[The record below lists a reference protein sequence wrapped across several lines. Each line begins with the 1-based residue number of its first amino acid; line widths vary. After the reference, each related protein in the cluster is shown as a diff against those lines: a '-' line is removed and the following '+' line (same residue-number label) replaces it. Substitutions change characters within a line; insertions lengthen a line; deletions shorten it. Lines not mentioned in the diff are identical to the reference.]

1 MISAV
6 KTGLYVLVTCAVSVY
21 GTDQMQR
28 YDVKSG
34 KIDYEIKGSGNIMGM
49 AQIKIVGKKRIVFDD
64 YGAKSLEERVEVKK
78 ETTMGQTQT
87 TKTHTL
93 VYMDG
98 DTVYSVDF
106 DRKQITKTTNPG
118 KAMLAAMGNGKS
130 AKEAGLAMMKKMGG
144 KKIGTDTVLGYTCDV
159 WELMGTKQCIYKGIT
174 LKIESD
180 IMGLKQTEV
189 ATKADFDISTDDDT
203 FKLPDFPVTDMTSGT
218 AGTTIDAKQA
228 EEAMKAAAALGAM
241 MQGMSQGSNGQA
253 PSPEQ
258 MGAALQNAMLPMM
271 KQQMVAQEAPLKRL
285 RSCLEHAH
293 TLGAA
298 QECSDTIAKEMGEPA
313 ERLSSWDANT
323 KAQTLQE
330 IDESLKRMAC
340 VKNAQN
346 GQDMDACMQ

>member
-1 MISAV
+1 
-6 KTGLYVLVTCAVSVY
+6 
-21 GTDQMQR
+21 
-28 YDVKSG
+28 
-34 KIDYEIKGSGNIMGM
+34 
-49 AQIKIVGKKRIVFDD
+49 VGKKRIVFDD

-130 AKEAGLAMMKKMGG
+130 AKDAGLAMMKKMGG

-203 FKLPDFPVTDMTSGT
+203 FKLPDFPVTDMTSDVSGAT
-218 AGTTIDAKQA
+218 MDAKQA
-228 EEAMKAAAALGAM
+228 EQTMKAAAALGAM
-241 MQGMSQGSNGQA
+241 MQGMSQGTNGKA
-253 PSPEQ
+253 PTQEQ
-258 MGAALQNAMLPMM
+258 MGAALQNAMLPVM
-271 KQQMVAQEAPLKRL
+271 KQQVLAQEAPLRWA
-285 RSCLEHAH
+285 RNCLAHAH
-293 TLGAA
+293 TLSAA
-298 QECSDTIAKEMGEPA
+298 QRCSDAASREMGEPT
-313 ERLSSWDANT
+313 ERLSSWDTNT

-330 IDESLKRMAC
+330 IDESLAVMAC

-346 GQDMDACMQ
+346 AQAVDACMR